1 MRLIMTERAIGVP
14 QDTAQPVARPAVAA
28 GKARLLY
35 IDNMRVGLITLVI
48 VGHMAITYGAPVGD
62 WYYREQGE
70 VSTVFAV
77 LVMLLLGIGASFLL
91 GLFYMISG
99 YFTPGPYD
107 RKGPGPFLVD
117 RLKRLGLPLVFY
129 AVVINPLVTYWAAVH
144 GGYEGSLLKYVPTH
158 VPVLTKASI
167 SVLWFVEALLAFSL
181 VYALVRL
188 LTQARRAREEV
199 ASAALPSNRSIAL
212 FALLLGLATF
222 VVRIWAPMGWWW
234 EPLHQEP
241 AHFPHYIGFFVVG
254 LVAYRHSWFSRIS
267 AAQVR
272 PWRWVAL
279 ALVPMFPALA
289 IAAGALRGEMDP
301 AVNGGLTW
309 LSLAYS
315 LWEGFMGTA
324 MVMVELVWC
333 RDHLDHQGRL
343 LRSMSAASYAVY
355 VLHPLLIVPLALALS
370 GIRLDL
376 SLKFLLVAPLAVA
389 LCFLIGYGVRK
400 LPLVRGVL

>member
-1 MRLIMTERAIGVP
+1 MAEGAIGLSR
-14 QDTAQPVARPAVAA
+14 DTAQPAARPAVAA
-28 GKARLLY
+28 VKARLLY

-48 VGHMAITYGAPVGD
+48 AGHMAITYGAPVGD
-62 WYYREQGE
+62 WYYHEEGQ

-77 LVMLLLGIGASFLL
+77 LVILLLGIGSSFLL

-107 RKGPGPFLVD
+107 RKGPGPFVAD
-117 RLKRLGLPLVFY
+117 RLKRLGIPLVFY

-144 GGYEGSLLKYVPTH
+144 GGYEGSLLQYVPTH
-158 VPVLTKASI
+158 VPDLTKASI
-167 SVLWFVEALLAFSL
+167 SVLWFVEALLFFSI

-188 LTQARRAREEV
+188 LTKSGRARQEPQV
-199 ASAALPSNRSIAL
+199 APVPSNRSIAL

-222 VVRIWAPMGWWW
+222 VVRIWAPMWWWW

-241 AHFPHYIGFFVVG
+241 GHFPQYVGFFVVG
-254 LVAYRHSWFSRIS
+254 LFAYRHSWFRRIS
-267 AAQVR
+267 VTQVR
-272 PWRWVAL
+272 PWRWAAL
-279 ALVPMFPALA
+279 ALVPLFPALA
-289 IAAGALRGEMDP
+289 VAAGALSGEMDP
-301 AVNGGLTW
+301 AITGGLTW

-324 MVMVELVWC
+324 MVIVVLVWC
-333 RDHLDHQGRL
+333 RDRLERQGRL

-355 VLHPLLIVPLALALS
+355 VLHPLLIVPLAIALS

-376 SLKFLLVAPLAVA
+376 SIKFVLVAPVAVV
-389 LCFLIGYGVRK
+389 LCFLVGHLVRK
-400 LPLVRGVL
+400 LPVVRGIL

>member
-1 MRLIMTERAIGVP
+1 MAERTVVAP
-14 QDTAQPVARPAVAA
+14 ADTAPAVARAVVSA
-28 GKARLLY
+28 GQARMLY

-62 WYYREQGE
+62 WYYHEPGE
-70 VSTVFAV
+70 MITVLAV
-77 LVMLLLGIGASFLL
+77 LTMLLLGIGAAFLL

-107 RKGPGPFLVD
+107 RKGPGPFLAD
-117 RLKRLGLPLVFY
+117 RLKRLGIPLVFY

-144 GGYEGSLLKYVPTH
+144 GGYEGALLQYVPTH
-158 VPVLTKASI
+158 VPDLTKASI
-167 SVLWFVEALLAFSL
+167 SVLWFVEALLFFSI

-188 LTQARRAREEV
+188 LTQSGRAREEPRV
-199 ASAALPSNRSIAL
+199 APVPSNRSIAL
-212 FALLLGLATF
+212 FALLLGVATF

-241 AHFPHYIGFFVVG
+241 GHFPQYVGFFVVG
-254 LVAYRHSWFSRIS
+254 LFAYRHAWFTQIS

-279 ALVPMFPALA
+279 ALIPLFPTLA
-289 IAAGALRGEMDP
+289 VAAGALSGEMDP
-301 AVNGGLTW
+301 AVNGGLNW

-315 LWEGFMGTA
+315 LWEGFIGTA
-324 MVMVELVWC
+324 LVITVLVWC
-333 RDHLDHQGRL
+333 RDRFDRQGRL

-355 VLHPLLIVPLALALS
+355 VLHPLVIVPLALGLS
-370 GIRLDL
+370 GIRLGL
-376 SLKFLLVAPLAVA
+376 SLKFLLVTPLAVA
-389 LCFLIGYGVRK
+389 LCFLIGHGVRK
-400 LPLVRGVL
+400 LPVVRGVL